1 VAKKNNK
8 NLHMKRIYSFLLAC
22 MVTGIVNAQTK
33 IELDEVSNHIGDSV
47 TVCGLVASMRFF
59 ENSNRKPTFLNIGDK
74 YPNQKITLVIWDD
87 VRKNF
92 KEAPETFLNKKICI
106 TGRIILYKEKPE
118 IVIERPEQ
126 VSVE

>member
-1 VAKKNNK
+1 MKKS
-8 NLHMKRIYSFLLAC
+8 LVLFFTFLFADI
-22 MVTGIVNAQTK
+22 TNAQTK
-33 IELDEVSNHIGDSV
+33 INLDDVSKHIGDSV
-47 TVCGLVASMRFF
+47 TVCGPVASIRYF

-74 YPNQKITLVIWDD
+74 YPNQKITLVIWED

-92 KEAPETFLNKKICI
+92 KEAPESLLNKKICI

-126 VSVE
+126 VTLE